1 MDGYG
6 IPAHEKGM
14 LRWQEVVDQLAKS
27 RNYWIVTTR
36 PDGRPHAV
44 PVWGVWLDER
54 LYFGTDRRSRKAR
67 NLAKNPAMG
76 VHLESGDDA
85 VILEGLAE
93 EVTNADLIA
102 AIDKA
107 YSPKYK
113 MRLTEAPGELVIYA
127 LRPRVALAWRER
139 DFPRSSTRW
148 RFDVKSV

>member
-1 MDGYG
+1 MEGYG
-6 IPAHEKGM
+6 VPGHDKGM
-14 LRWQEVVDQLAKS
+14 LRWPDVADQLAKA
-27 RNYWIVTTR
+27 RNYWVMTMR

-67 NLAKNPAMG
+67 NLASNPAM
-76 VHLESGDDA
+76 VIHLESGEEA
-85 VILEGLAE
+85 VIVEGVAE
-93 EVTNADLIA
+93 EVTEAGRIA

-113 MRLTEAPGELVIYA
+113 MHLTDAPGELVIYA
-127 LRPRVALAWRER
+127 LRPSVAFAWRER

-148 RFDVKSV
+148 RFGAEV